1 MNTFGDLRGALAA
14 VERINS
20 VLSGSEIDDAL
31 AYALEKDLNRR
42 KLHDPNLE
50 PLLADSNAKL
60 GTSSVGYM
68 SSLQSASDVRKLAE
82 SGDIHLEGTD
92 FLLLIVFN

>member
-1 MNTFGDLRGALAA
+1 MVNTFGDLRGAFAA

-20 VLSGSEIDDAL
+20 VLSGAEIDEAL

-42 KLHDPNLE
+42 KSHDPNLE
-50 PLLADSNAKL
+50 PLLADSNGKMQ
-60 GTSSVGYM
+60 TSRVRYM
-68 SSLQSASDVRKLAE
+68 SSLKSGSDVRKLAE

-92 FLLLIVFN
+92 FG

>member
-1 MNTFGDLRGALAA
+1 MVNTFGDLRGAFAA

-20 VLSGSEIDDAL
+20 VLSGAEFDEAL
-31 AYALEKDLNRR
+31 AYALEKDLKRR

-50 PLLADSNAKL
+50 SLLVNSNGKAQ
-60 GTSSVGYM
+60 TSSVGYM
-68 SSLQSASDVRKLAE
+68 SSLKSASDVRKLAE

-92 FLLLIVFN
+92 F

>member
-20 VLSGSEIDDAL
+20 VLSGAEIDEAL
-31 AYALEKDLNRR
+31 AYALEKDLKRR

-50 PLLADSNAKL
+50 PLLVDSNGKIQ
-60 GTSSVGYM
+60 TSVGYM
-68 SSLQSASDVRKLAE
+68 SSLQSANGVRKLAE

-92 FLLLIVFN
+92 F